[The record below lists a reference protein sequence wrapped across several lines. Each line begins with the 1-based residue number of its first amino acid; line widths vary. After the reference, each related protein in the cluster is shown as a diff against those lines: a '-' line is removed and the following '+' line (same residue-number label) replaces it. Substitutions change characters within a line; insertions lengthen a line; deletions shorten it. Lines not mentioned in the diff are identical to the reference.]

1 MRKYKGA
8 VIGLGKMG
16 MLHFAIARSHPDVEI
31 VAICDTAKF
40 TLELF
45 KKMIDVRIYTD
56 FQTMLRHEVLDF
68 AIIATPVKFHHI
80 MIKELLSKNI
90 SVFTEKPFT
99 RNYAE
104 AVELVGL
111 IGESGLTGQVGFVNR
126 YQRIFDKVKS
136 LLVKGIPG
144 RITGFSFEMYG
155 GVVLRDLGDNWRASK
170 EIAGG
175 GCLMEFAIHSADMI
189 VNYFGKPDAVT
200 EAKTEQIYSR
210 EVEDKVFAALEYADG
225 LKGILKANWSDP
237 SYRMPSNLIRLEGTN
252 GTLKATEHQLVL
264 DLKSEQDIYPAGISR
279 FYITDFY
286 EPVRIYVGMDI
297 FTLQM
302 DDFLNALV
310 HKTLNRN
317 TFHSASETS
326 WLIEEIYRKAGR
338 L

>member
-1 MRKYKGA
+1 
-8 VIGLGKMG
+8 
-16 MLHFAIARSHPDVEI
+16 
-31 VAICDTAKF
+31 VALCDTTKF

-45 KKMIDVRIYTD
+45 KKMIDVRTYTD

-68 AIIATPVKFHHI
+68 VIIATPVKFHHI

-111 IGESGLTGQVGFVNR
+111 IEESGLTGQVGFVNR

-144 RITGFSFEMYG
+144 KITGFSCEMYG

-225 LKGILKANWSDP
+225 LKGVLKANWSDP
-237 SYRMPSNLIRLEGTN
+237 AYRMPSNLIRLEGTN

-264 DLKSEQDIYPAGISR
+264 DLKTEQDIYPAGISR
-279 FYITDFY
+279 YYITDFY

-302 DDFLNALV
+302 DDFINAMV
-310 HKTLNRN
+310 YKTPNRN

-326 WLIEEIYRKAGR
+326 WLIEEIYRKASR